1 SVTDGHGA
9 AARWKEQGV
18 LRESAFRVDGS
29 SDLFSPSDLW
39 RCFRGGGAWFGSGT
53 SSILDLPFSVAVR
66 YSKEWNFGQRRYAPI
81 WCERLSR
88 PCSGRILVVMPPET
102 RAGELDWRVLME
114 IP

>member
-1 SVTDGHGA
+1 MEELLLS
-9 AARWKEQGV
+9 WNSFS
-18 LRESAFRVDGS
+18 SAIVANGW
-29 SDLFSPSDLW
+29 FS
-39 RCFRGGGAWFGSGT
+39 
-53 SSILDLPFSVAVR
+53 AVR